1 MSKKNL
7 KHCIIN
13 ENMQYDIKP
22 ENDNNSSFL
31 KLMILKEYSDET
43 CAMVDELMKLSDGDD
58 FEQHL

>member
-1 MSKKNL
+1 
-7 KHCIIN
+7 
-13 ENMQYDIKP
+13 MQYDIKP

-43 CAMVDELMKLSDGDD
+43 CAIVDELMKLSDGDD